1 MVDVVNLQGGKCVE
15 IFLDV
20 LVLENIVMNYLI
32 LLMTAKFSK
41 NKVSHLR
48 LFSGALLGALY
59 VAFLVV
65 CPSFEGYYT
74 TIAKIALSLA
84 IVAIAFSFERFTAFF
99 KTMVMFYIST
109 FIFAGAGF
117 AFLYFNH
124 SGGFVR
130 NGFFYIYWNSK
141 WTVMVLCVATVG
153 IIVKIFWDILQSR
166 LVKDR
171 LLIPLKIAF
180 ENGSIELFAL
190 VDTGNALFD
199 PLTHVPVVVV
209 EFKAIKSILPEEIK
223 TIFEQSNEDDLVGIT
238 KIVSDSRWF
247 SRFRL
252 IPFTSLGKENGM
264 LIGFKP
270 DYIEVGEKTDKKGVT
285 DVIIGIYNRALSK
298 SENYNALLGPDLV

>member
-1 MVDVVNLQGGKCVE
+1 ME
-15 IFLDV
+15 IYLDV

-41 NKVSHLR
+41 NKTSHLR
-48 LFSGALLGALY
+48 LFLAALVGAIY

-65 CPSFEGYYT
+65 YPTLDVYYT
-74 TIAKIALSLA
+74 TITKIAISFA
-84 IVAIAFSFERFTAFF
+84 IVAIAFSFQRFTAFF

-124 SGGFVR
+124 SGGFIR
-130 NGFFYIYWNSK
+130 DGFFYVYWNSK

-153 IIVKIFWDILQSR
+153 IIVKIFWEMIQSR

-171 LLIPLKIAF
+171 LLLPLKIAF
-180 ENGSIELFAL
+180 ENGIINLSAL

-199 PLTHVPVVVV
+199 PLTHSPVIVV
-209 EFKAIKSILPEEIK
+209 EFNAIKSILPEEIQN
-223 TIFEQSNEDDLVGIT
+223 IFEESKEDDLVRVT
-238 KIVSDSRWF
+238 KIVSNSSWF
-247 SRFRL
+247 SRFRI
-252 IPFTSLGKENGM
+252 IPFTSLGKENGI

-270 DYIEVGEKTDKKGVT
+270 DYIEIGDKNERKGVT
-285 DVIIGIYNRALSK
+285 DVIVGIYNKALSK
-298 SENYNALLGPDLV
+298 GENYNALLSPDLV

>member
-1 MVDVVNLQGGKCVE
+1 ME

-20 LVLENIVMNYLI
+20 LILENIVMNYLI
-32 LLMTAKFSK
+32 LLVTAKFSK
-41 NKVSHLR
+41 NEISHLR
-48 LFSGALLGALY
+48 LFIGALVGALY
-59 VAFLVV
+59 VAPLVIF
-65 CPSFEGYYT
+65 PSLSVYYT
-74 TIAKIALSLA
+74 TMAKIAISFA
-84 IVAIAFSFERFTAFF
+84 IVAIAFSFRRFTVFF
-99 KTMVMFYIST
+99 KTMVMFYVST

-124 SGGFVR
+124 TGGFVR
-130 NGFFYIYWNSK
+130 NGFFYVYWNSK

-153 IIVKIFWDILQSR
+153 IIVKIFWDIIQSR

-171 LLIPLKIAF
+171 LLLPLRIAF
-180 ENGSIELFAL
+180 ENGSINLSAL

-199 PLTHVPVVVV
+199 PLTHSPVVVV
-209 EFKAIKSILPEEIK
+209 EFRAIKSILPVEIQN
-223 TIFEQSNEDDLVGIT
+223 IFEQSKEDDLEGVT
-238 KIVSDSRWF
+238 KIVSNSKWF

-270 DYIEVGEKTDKKGVT
+270 DYIEIGDQTDKKGVT

>member
-1 MVDVVNLQGGKCVE
+1 ME

-48 LFSGALLGALY
+48 LFLGATLGALY
-59 VAFLVV
+59 VAFLVI
-65 CPSFEGYYT
+65 CPSLKGYYT
-74 TIAKIALSLA
+74 TIAKIALSFG
-84 IVAIAFSFERFTAFF
+84 IVAIAFHFERFAAFF
-99 KTMVMFYIST
+99 KTMVIFYIST

-117 AFLYFNH
+117 AFLYFNQ

-130 NGFFYIYWNSK
+130 NGFFYVYWNSK

-153 IIVKIFWDILQSR
+153 IIVKIFWDILQNK
-166 LVKDR
+166 LVKER
-171 LLIPLKIAF
+171 LLIPIKIAF
-180 ENGSIELFAL
+180 ENGIINLPAL

-209 EFKAIKSILPEEIK
+209 EFKAIKSILPIEIQK
-223 TIFEQSNEDDLVGIT
+223 IFEESKEDDLVGVT
-238 KIVSDSRWF
+238 KIVADSSWF
-247 SRFRL
+247 SRFRI

-270 DYIEVGEKTDKKGVT
+270 DYIEVGEETEKKGVT
-285 DVIIGIYNRALSK
+285 EVIIGIYNRALSK
-298 SENYNALLGPDLV
+298 SENYNALLGPELV

>member
-1 MVDVVNLQGGKCVE
+1 ME

-48 LFSGALLGALY
+48 LFLGATLGALY

-65 CPSFEGYYT
+65 CPSLKGYYT
-74 TIAKIALSLA
+74 TIAKIALSFG
-84 IVAIAFSFERFTAFF
+84 IVAIAFHFERFVAFF
-99 KTMVMFYIST
+99 KTMVIFYIST

-117 AFLYFNH
+117 AFLYFNQ

-130 NGFFYIYWNSK
+130 NGFFYVYWNSK

-153 IIVKIFWDILQSR
+153 IIVKIFWDILQNKF
-166 LVKDR
+166 VKDR

-180 ENGSIELFAL
+180 ENGIIDLSAL

-209 EFKAIKSILPEEIK
+209 EFKAIKSILPIEIQK
-223 TIFEQSNEDDLVGIT
+223 IFEESKEDDLVGVT
-238 KIVSDSRWF
+238 KIVADSSWF
-247 SRFRL
+247 SRFRI

-270 DYIEVGEKTDKKGVT
+270 DYIEVGEKTEKKGVT
-285 DVIIGIYNRALSK
+285 EVIIGIYNRALSK
-298 SENYNALLGPDLV
+298 SENYNALLGPELV

>member
-1 MVDVVNLQGGKCVE
+1 ME

-20 LVLENIVMNYLI
+20 LMLENIVMNYLI

-41 NKVSHLR
+41 NKISHLR
-48 LFSGALLGALY
+48 LFLGSVIGALY

-65 CPSFEGYYT
+65 FPSLKGYYS
-74 TIAKIALSLA
+74 TIAKIALSFA
-84 IVAIAFSFERFTAFF
+84 IIAISFSFEKFIAFF
-99 KTMVMFYIST
+99 KTLAIFYIST

-117 AFLYFNH
+117 AFLYFNQ
-124 SGGFVR
+124 SGGFIR
-130 NGFFYIYWNSK
+130 NGVFYVCWNSK
-141 WTVMVLCVATVG
+141 WTVLVLSIATAG
-153 IIVKIFWDILQSR
+153 IIVKIFWDIIQQK

-171 LLIPLKIAF
+171 FLIPLKIAF
-180 ENGSIELFAL
+180 ENGTIDLSAL

-209 EFKAIKSILPEEIK
+209 EFKAIKSILPVEIQNIFSESKEE
-223 TIFEQSNEDDLVGIT
+223 DLVGVT
-238 KIVSDSRWF
+238 KIVADSSWF

-270 DYIEVGEKTDKKGVT
+270 DYIEVGEKTEKKGVT

-298 SENYNALLGPDLV
+298 SENYNALLGPELV

>member
-1 MVDVVNLQGGKCVE
+1 ME

-20 LVLENIVMNYLI
+20 LILENIVMNYLI

-41 NKVSHLR
+41 NTISHLR
-48 LFSGALLGALY
+48 LFLGALVGALY

-65 CPSFEGYYT
+65 FPSFSVYYT
-74 TIAKIALSLA
+74 TMAKIAISFA
-84 IVAIAFSFERFTAFF
+84 IVAIAFSFNKFTAFF
-99 KTMVMFYIST
+99 KTMVMFYVST

-130 NGFFYIYWNSK
+130 NGFFYVYWNSK
-141 WTVMVLCVATVG
+141 WTVMALCVATVG
-153 IIVKIFWDILQSR
+153 IIVKIFWDILQNR
-166 LVKDR
+166 LVKGR
-171 LLIPLKIAF
+171 LLLPLKVAF
-180 ENGSIELFAL
+180 ENGIINLSAL

-199 PLTHVPVVVV
+199 PLTHSPVVVV
-209 EFKAIKSILPEEIK
+209 EFRAIKSILPKEIQN
-223 TIFEQSNEDDLVGIT
+223 IFEESKEDDLVRVT
-238 KIVSDSRWF
+238 KIVSNSSWF

-270 DYIEVGEKTDKKGVT
+270 DYIEIGDKSDKKGVT
-285 DVIIGIYNRALSK
+285 DVIIGIYNKALSK
-298 SENYNALLGPDLV
+298 SESYNALLGPDLV

>member
-1 MVDVVNLQGGKCVE
+1 ME
-15 IFLDV
+15 IFIDI

-41 NKVSHLR
+41 NRISHLR
-48 LFSGALLGALY
+48 FFIGATVGALY
-59 VAFLVV
+59 VAFLIIF
-65 CPSFEGYYT
+65 PNFKGYYT
-74 TIAKIALSLA
+74 TLAKIALSFA
-84 IVAIAFSFERFTAFF
+84 IVAISFSFERFVAIFRTL
-99 KTMVMFYIST
+99 VIFYIST

-117 AFLYFNH
+117 AFLYFNQ

-130 NGFFYIYWNSK
+130 NGFFYVYWNSK
-141 WTVMVLCVATVG
+141 WTVMVLGVITAG
-153 IIVKIFWDILQSR
+153 IIVKIFWDIIQHK

-180 ENGSIELFAL
+180 ENGIIDLPAL
-190 VDTGNALFD
+190 VDTGNALYD
-199 PLTHVPVVVV
+199 PLTRVPVVVV
-209 EFKAIKSILPEEIK
+209 EFKAIKSILPVEIQN
-223 TIFEQSNEDDLVGIT
+223 IFEESRENDLADVT
-238 KIVSDSRWF
+238 KIVSDSNWF

-270 DYIEVGEKTDKKGVT
+270 DYIEVGDKSDKRGVT